1 MLRFF
6 PSEKGKGDQE
16 NRLKHSKTCID
27 LSLKNNPFQRSL
39 ASDTKEVISS
49 SDLFWKTY
57 FVLSPD

>member
-6 PSEKGKGDQE
+6 PQGKVKGGQE
-16 NRLKHSKTCID
+16 NRLKHSKTFFD
-27 LSLKNNPFQRSL
+27 LSLKKNPFQRSL